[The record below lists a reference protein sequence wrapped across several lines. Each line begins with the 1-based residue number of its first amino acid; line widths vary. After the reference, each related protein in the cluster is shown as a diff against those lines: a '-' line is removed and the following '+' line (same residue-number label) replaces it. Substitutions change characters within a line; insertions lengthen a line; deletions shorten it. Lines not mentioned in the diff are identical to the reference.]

1 VNIKQPLYLSTRA
14 VADELNRRGMTMA
27 TGNCIVRAVVLA
39 LCRSSQLLHKRGVIF
54 QLQRRRPSRCK
65 KSCRPGEPAF
75 SLRM

>member
-54 QLQRRRPSRCK
+54 QL
-65 KSCRPGEPAF
+65 
-75 SLRM
+75 